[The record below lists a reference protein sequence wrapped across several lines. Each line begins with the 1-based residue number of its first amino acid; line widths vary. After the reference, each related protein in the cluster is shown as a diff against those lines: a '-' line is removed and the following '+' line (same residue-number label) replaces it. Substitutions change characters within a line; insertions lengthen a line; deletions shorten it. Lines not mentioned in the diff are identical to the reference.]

1 MKRIEGIFRPE
12 RLQHVAA
19 ALDAGGVHGFSIS
32 DARRHGRAADKVGE
46 WRGVAYEMMVTHK
59 LVITVYVDDHEVESV
74 VRAIAAGASTG
85 AVGDGFIAVS
95 DLGAV
100 YQIGAVG
107 TGSNGDRFSPG
118 EAAAPAGADPG
129 TGTT

>member
-19 ALDAGGVHGFSIS
+19 ALDAAGFHGFTIS
-32 DARRHGRAADKVGE
+32 DARGHGRAADKVGE

-74 VRAIAAGASTG
+74 VRAIAAGAATG
-85 AVGDGFIAVS
+85 VVGDGFIAVS
-95 DLGAV
+95 DLTAV
-100 YQIGAVG
+100 YQIRSVVGPNGGAAP
-107 TGSNGDRFSPG
+107 NGDTG
-118 EAAAPAGADPG
+118 TPATEPG
-129 TGTT
+129 TAAT

>member
-1 MKRIEGIFRPE
+1 MKRIEAIFRPE
-12 RLQHVAA
+12 RLQQVAS
-19 ALDAGGVHGFSIS
+19 ALDAAGFHGFTIS
-32 DARRHGRAADKVGE
+32 DARGHGRSADKVGE

-95 DLGAV
+95 DLVAV
-100 YQIGAVG
+100 YQIRAVG
-107 TGSNGDRFSPG
+107 TGSNGDTVSTG
-118 EAAAPAGADPG
+118 EAAAPAGTDPG
-129 TGTT
+129 QGTT